1 MSSGSVGDIGS
12 SALSGAG
19 MGTAIAPGIGTL
31 IGGGI
36 GLLAGAGKYFF
47 GKKQQKLADQINPN
61 WKPYVESPY
70 AKQSLGLATQMF
82 NGRMPG
88 AAEAGRGI
96 LGAQAN
102 QIGNIQRNATD
113 SSTALA
119 LGQASQ
125 GQADESTNNL
135 AIKEGG
141 YKAGL
146 LDNVQNAYNQ
156 LTNENHK
163 VYDSE
168 MQKYQT
174 DTQNQLA
181 LRTAGIN
188 NQYSAANDTSSL
200 LALLD
205 QSGAFKK
212 GLGIKKTAGMGS
224 GLMGRTGGLAVTGY
238 NPNNY

>member
-1 MSSGSVGDIGS
+1 MPDNVFGN
-12 SALSGAG
+12 AASGAMTG
-19 MGTAIAPGIGTL
+19 ASLGSIVPGVGTL

-36 GLLAGAGKYFF
+36 GLAAGLAKGLF
-47 GKKQQKLADQINPN
+47 GKKQIDLAGKINPN
-61 WKPYVESPY
+61 LPNYVTSPY
-70 AKQSLGLATQMF
+70 ALQSLGLATQMF

-96 LGAQAN
+96 LGSQAN

-156 LTNENHK
+156 LTGEHQKEYN
-163 VYDSE
+163 SQL
-168 MQKYQT
+168 QKYGIDNEAKT
-174 DTQNQLA
+174 A
-181 LRTAGIN
+181 LMNSGAN
-188 NQYSAANDTSSL
+188 NLYGSANDTASL

-212 GLGIKKTAGMGS
+212 GVGVKKKLGIGSMGK
-224 GLMGRTGGLAVTGY
+224 TGGLGVTGY
-238 NPNNY
+238 NANQLF

>member
-1 MSSGSVGDIGS
+1 MPDAFS

-19 MGTAIAPGIGTL
+19 TGATLGSVVPGVGTL

-36 GLLAGAGKYFF
+36 GLVAGLGKYFLG
-47 GKKQQKLADQINPN
+47 GKQNKLADQINPN

-70 AKQSLGLATQMF
+70 AKQSLGLATQLF

-88 AAEAGRGI
+88 AAEAARGI
-96 LGAQAN
+96 QGTQAN
-102 QIGNIQRNATD
+102 QISNIGRNATD

-119 LGQASQ
+119 LGAASQ
-125 GQADESTNNL
+125 GQADESVNNL

-156 LTNENHK
+156 LTGEHHK

-168 MQKYQT
+168 NQKYLT
-174 DTQNQLA
+174 DTQNQFA

-188 NQYSAANDTSSL
+188 NQYGAASDVSSL

-205 QSGAFKK
+205 QSGTFKN
-212 GLGIKKTAGMGS
+212 GIGVKKTAGIGNMGK
-224 GLMGRTGGLAVTGY
+224 TGGLGVTGY
-238 NPNNY
+238 NANQLY